1 MRHECVVYI
10 DHLST
15 LLVYAHRGV
24 ILIRVVFKGLINIIV
39 VGFALKV
46 RIWWGL
52 TRLACKHDSLVI
64 YVRHSLQ

>member
-1 MRHECVVYI
+1 MRYECVVYV
-10 DHLST
+10 DHLSI

-64 YVRHSLQ
+64 YVNVLDK